1 MKGSRGRRRCA
12 SKDVGGQ
19 RGMRDK
25 GDKAKVAGWVFESQ
39 YQEIVRNKGVHW
51 KPGIGGYEEK
61 GLVVQVARERDHLGS
76 RSLSRNEGGGGGSLS
91 RINEGQTAEGCRN

>member
-51 KPGIGGYEEK
+51 KPGMGGTKRRVSWSKWQE
-61 GLVVQVARERDHLGS
+61 REIILA
-76 RSLSRNEGGGGGSLS
+76 
-91 RINEGQTAEGCRN
+91 AEV